1 MKGLNYLEYKKY
13 YNKEKQYSLSERIKL
28 INTFMQY
35 EIIKTGNKNRTY
47 DAIKIAETLGLNEEI
62 ITHTKKYLE

>member
-1 MKGLNYLEYKKY
+1 
-13 YNKEKQYSLSERIKL
+13 
-28 INTFMQY
+28 MQY